1 MTSTDYAIVVEYT
14 KQLPEWRKSYPD
26 WQLLDLCYKIMQ
38 MFVEFAADA
47 PLEPP
52 PSFQAPP
59 DTPPPV
65 EPPPD
70 GGKPPWWPPGGG
82 NGGNGGQGP
91 TLAQKLDA
99 L

>member
-1 MTSTDYAIVVEYT
+1 MTTYEYDVVVQYT
-14 KQLPEWRKSYPD
+14 KYLPEWRKFYADP
-26 WQLLDLCYKIMQ
+26 QLLDWCYKVML

-52 PSFQAPP
+52 ASVQAP
-59 DTPPPV
+59 DAPPPV